1 MKLLNKKEQVFDFQL
16 TPYGR
21 HKLAVGNFRPT
32 HYAFYDD
39 NVVYDNTYNHT
50 GSIEHQNNIH
60 GRIKRDTQYLGTQV
74 VFTERLSGSIVRGG
88 ALKDTVYEQDENLLA
103 SRGYIGDAKTLAES
117 NNLSPA
123 IKLVSM
129 QNEINS
135 SQIEDLKNNIK
146 IPQINITASYFL
158 MSKDPTVL
166 DPESNELAD
175 IVSTSPAFSDG
186 KVVSLV
192 RNNPLLYLDELNTE
206 LLVENFD
213 VEVFV
218 VEQAVGEGPDDDY
231 RRLFFDNRQTNI
243 VDGFLK
249 PELEDDVPS
258 QFTTSSV
265 EYYFNI
271 KKDYEIS
278 SRNVCKHLHEF
289 NKENYLIDIDFECE
303 REEDAVFFDIY
314 GQAIGDSEVCLD

>member
-50 GSIEHQNNIH
+50 GSIEPQNNIH

-129 QNEINS
+129 QNEITS
-135 SQIEDLKNNIK
+135 SAIEDLTNKIK
-146 IPQINITASYFL
+146 IPQINITASYYFT
-158 MSKDPTVL
+158 SRDPTAQNPQINDLTELNSASPPFADGRSIVL
-166 DPESNELAD
+166 E
-175 IVSTSPAFSDG
+175 T
-186 KVVSLV
+186 
-192 RNNPLLYLDELNTE
+192 NNPLIYLEELNTE

-218 VEQAVGEGPDDDY
+218 VETGSAGDSDY
-231 RRLFFDNRQTNI
+231 RRLYFDNRQSNI
-243 VDGFLK
+243 VNGMLK
-249 PELEDDVPS
+249 PEITDQTPS

-265 EYYFNI
+265 EYYFNM

-278 SRNVCKHLHEF
+278 ARLVCKHLQEF
-289 NKENYLIDIDFECE
+289 NRDSYLIDVDFDCE
-303 REEDAVFFDIY
+303 EEGQATFFDIY
-314 GQAIGDSEVCLD
+314 GQEIGDSEVCQD